1 MEDQPKNLGT
11 LCRVC
16 GKSFDEDDRVTKIS
30 NLKIRQK
37 VKTELFGE
45 DEKNTHP
52 DKICRRCKRKIDA
65 IDKNFR
71 NSIKHPTLPY
81 NFTEDKKSLAK
92 FEESSPVCHHV
103 WSCTVCGKHSKE
115 THTQQTHNDDNH
127 EDNIEVTFRDENP
140 RLGPTKSKFSMRY
153 VRKCGNVITHEKLE
167 CGNEA
172 IKTKHFVD
180 HNTAKQ
186 LSCTICKWFP
196 ETPVLL
202 KE

>member
-1 MEDQPKNLGT
+1 MGGEVVFHFFG
-11 LCRVC
+11 C
-16 GKSFDEDDRVTKIS
+16 GCGYCYTIGLRDA
-30 NLKIRQK
+30 LH
-37 VKTELFGE
+37 L
-45 DEKNTHP
+45 KNTHP

-65 IDKNFR
+65 IDKKFR

-140 RLGPTKSKFSMRY
+140 RLKPQHCQSNKVEF
-153 VRKCGNVITHEKLE
+153 
-167 CGNEA
+167 
-172 IKTKHFVD
+172 
-180 HNTAKQ
+180 Q
-186 LSCTICKWFP
+186 QQ
-196 ETPVLL
+196 
-202 KE
+202 